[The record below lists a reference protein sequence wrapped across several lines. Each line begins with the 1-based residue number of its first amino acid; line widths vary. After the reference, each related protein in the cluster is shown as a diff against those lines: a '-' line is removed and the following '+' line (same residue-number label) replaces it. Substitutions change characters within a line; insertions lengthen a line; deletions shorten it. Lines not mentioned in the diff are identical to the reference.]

1 MDVSLTLVWSDS
13 PLLLSYTRYLESGQQ
28 CSVVSTPL
36 YNISF
41 IWASLG
47 GYGYSYPWYPPSP
60 PSLPF
65 LPPTPSYH
73 GMLQRQ
79 STDGLSWKLIRSSHL
94 AGQRGQTT
102 EGGKGG
108 NLMLR
113 LIFHGEIREFI
124 VSASSSIEIGERTNF
139 LVQPAQER
147 PSK

>member
-60 PSLPF
+60 PSLP
-65 LPPTPSYH
+65 PSYP
-73 GMLQRQ
+73 Q
-79 STDGLSWKLIRSSHL
+79 LSWDAAETINWWIVLETDQVVAPGRPAWTDNRGRQGGEFNAAVNISRRDQRVHCLRIFQHWDWGEDQFPRSTCT
-94 AGQRGQTT
+94 RKT
-102 EGGKGG
+102 
-108 NLMLR
+108 
-113 LIFHGEIREFI
+113 F
-124 VSASSSIEIGERTNF
+124 
-139 LVQPAQER
+139 
-147 PSK
+147 